1 MRNLAEV
8 IVYTKTL
15 EHKIRGAGK
24 ATTVTTPGLFLPLE
38 NTTLSSYDRSVI
50 YGYLLFLC
58 HLFVIKRIYTY
69 IKITIVEKDIN
80 EYCRHDDTYP
90 PGPTSR

>member
-1 MRNLAEV
+1 MRNLAKV
-8 IVYTKTL
+8 IVYTKIL
-15 EHKIRGAGK
+15 EYKIRGAGK
-24 ATTVTTPGLFLPLE
+24 ATTVTTPGLFLPSE
-38 NTTLSSYDRSVI
+38 NTAFSYYRSEI